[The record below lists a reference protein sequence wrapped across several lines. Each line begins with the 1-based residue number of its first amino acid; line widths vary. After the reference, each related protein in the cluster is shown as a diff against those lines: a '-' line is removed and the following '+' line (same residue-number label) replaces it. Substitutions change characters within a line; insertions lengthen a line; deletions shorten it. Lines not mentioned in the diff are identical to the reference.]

1 MSEAALAA
9 VIVIGLLH
17 GIEPAHG
24 WPVALFYAARKSR
37 PGLHALLSSGVM
49 AGAHFTSSIAAVG
62 AYLVLSLF
70 IPLSIPMLKYVAAV
84 FLIILAVRFWR
95 ASSGNAQHGH
105 VHDAMEKLEHA
116 HEHLHTGNQVHIHE
130 HSHDARI
137 MTLAGLAGFAFALGF
152 AHEEEFALLALAVGG
167 VDPVL
172 LMVSYA
178 VAVTASLVGITLLSV
193 RAYRRFEN
201 RMSAVEKFAPKITAV
216 ILLVLAVAFLLNLA

>member
-70 IPLSIPMLKYVAAV
+70 IPLSIPVLKYVAAV

-105 VHDAMEKLEHA
+105 VHDAMEKLEHT
-116 HEHLHTGNQVHIHE
+116 HEHLHTGNQVHNHE

-178 VAVTASLVGITLLSV
+178 VAVTASLVGVTLLSV
-193 RAYRRFEN
+193 RAYRRFES
-201 RMSAVEKFAPKITAV
+201 RMSAVEKFAPKITAA
-216 ILLVLAVAFLLNLA
+216 ILLVLAAAFLLGLA

>member
-9 VIVIGLLH
+9 VVVIGLLH

-24 WPVALFYAARKSR
+24 WPVALFYAARKNR
-37 PGLHALLSSGVM
+37 PGLHALLSSGIM
-49 AGAHFTSSIAAVG
+49 AGAHFTSSIAAVA

-70 IPLSIPMLKYVAAV
+70 IPLSIPLLKYVAAI
-84 FLIILAVRFWR
+84 FLIILAVRFWQ
-95 ASSGNAQHGH
+95 ASSREAQHGH
-105 VHDAMEKLEHA
+105 VHDVMERLEHT
-116 HEHLHTGNQVHIHE
+116 HEHTHTGNQVHTHE
-130 HSHDARI
+130 HGHNARI

-178 VAVTASLVGITLLSV
+178 IAVTASLVGITLLSV
-193 RAYRRFEN
+193 RAYRLFEN
-201 RMSAVEKFAPKITAV
+201 RMNAVEKFAPKITAA
-216 ILLVLAVAFLLNLA
+216 ILLVLAAAFLLGLA

>member
-1 MSEAALAA
+1 
-9 VIVIGLLH
+9 
-17 GIEPAHG
+17 
-24 WPVALFYAARKSR
+24 
-37 PGLHALLSSGVM
+37 
-49 AGAHFTSSIAAVG
+49 
-62 AYLVLSLF
+62 
-70 IPLSIPMLKYVAAV
+70 
-84 FLIILAVRFWR
+84 
-95 ASSGNAQHGH
+95 
-105 VHDAMEKLEHA
+105 
-116 HEHLHTGNQVHIHE
+116 
-130 HSHDARI
+130 

-216 ILLVLAVAFLLNLA
+216 ILLVLAVALLLNLA